1 MFTKNKIRKATWI
14 LATTTIVCIVA
25 SYAAVAAT
33 TRMLQPTV
41 VVTFDIER
49 VLAGLDERA
58 NAEAK
63 LEAIKNKIIDE
74 KKKRFDTV
82 NALQQTLQSAADADQ
97 EELVEE
103 IEQQLFSSQSYDM
116 FSERY
121 VDGEKSLMLR
131 DIYYKIQ
138 TAVEEVAKANGYDI
152 VTINDVGRSIEPNAN
167 AKIRQEIQV
176 LELIGQR
183 RTMYA
188 SDQIDITE
196 QIVTHMNLEWGK
208 KQQ

>member
-1 MFTKNKIRKATWI
+1 MFTKNKIRRVTWI
-14 LATTTIVCIVA
+14 LATTTFVCIVA

-33 TRMLQPTV
+33 TRMRQPTV

-63 LEAIKNKIIDE
+63 LETIKTKIIDE
-74 KKKRFDTV
+74 KRKRFEVV
-82 NALQQTLQSAADADQ
+82 NALQQTRQSAADADQ
-97 EELVEE
+97 EELEEE

-116 FSERY
+116 FAERY
-121 VDGEKSLMLR
+121 VDGEKSLMLQ

-138 TAVEEVAKANGYDI
+138 AAVEEVAKANGYDI

-167 AKIRQEIQV
+167 SKIRKEIQV